1 MKETIKVNIQ
11 IVIILLALISA
22 IPASAFWVDLGSCPF
37 GTTCGTL
44 TTDDNAMYAAVWDEG
59 MYKSTNGGSS
69 WTKLPI
75 DYSWDIVADST
86 GALYTIG
93 GSSRR
98 WLMKS
103 IDGGNNWTQTASMP
117 NTVLGWTPVAQT
129 LLIGSGDVVYAGGYL
144 FHYDDYYPYWHYSSR
159 LFRSSNGGDSWT
171 ASADFE
177 DNSQRVYVLLETD
190 SGALIAG
197 TLNGE
202 AYRSTN
208 QGINW
213 TRTLLTAGYVSYLA
227 KDSLGGIYA
236 ATTSSEGFYKSVDDG
251 ANWFNLTIP
260 GVGSYFYGMAG
271 DSAGAIYVAI
281 YLVADSSFHIL
292 RTSDGGATWDDTG
305 RLEGV
310 ISYSPRE
317 VFIGPDGDMFVFSPT
332 STPNVSH
339 LFKFCDGCYVGGV
352 CYAEDEINPANP
364 CEVCDTEYSSINW
377 ENRNGLACDDQ
388 IFCNGDDT
396 CVANACTT
404 HVGNP
409 CADDGL
415 WCNGL
420 QICDEGD
427 DQCHIINI
435 PDCPDDGLWCNGDE
449 FCDDVADQCGH
460 TGTPC
465 PDDGILCN
473 GDEGCDDN
481 TDECTHTG
489 DPCLPD
495 AVFCNGVEVCDVG
508 TDQCI
513 SPGDPCVDDGLWC
526 NGNDWC
532 NEDFAECMHEFSEAD
547 PLCPDDGVFCNGDES
562 CDEDADQCV
571 TSGDPCEGDE
581 LFCNGAESCDED
593 ADQCVTSGDPCE
605 DDGEFCNGDESCDE
619 DADQCMSSGDPC
631 EDDESC
637 DEDMDECLTADDD
650 DTDDDTGDDD
660 SSDDDADDDTAD
672 DDTADDDANDDD
684 VDADDD
690 STDDQLPDPDG
701 DDDADDSTG
710 SGCGC

>member
-1 MKETIKVNIQ
+1 MRETFKINIQ

-22 IPASAFWVDLGSCPF
+22 IPASAIWIDLGSCPF

-44 TTDDNAMYAAVWDEG
+44 TTDDNAMYAAAYDEG

-69 WTKLPI
+69 WTPLPI
-75 DYSWDIVADST
+75 DFSYDVVADST
-86 GALYTIG
+86 GALYTVG
-93 GSSRR
+93 DYSGQ

-103 IDGGNNWTQTASMP
+103 IDGGNNWTQTASLP
-117 NTVLGWTPVAQT
+117 GAVLDWRPRART
-129 LLIGSGDVVYAGGYL
+129 LLIGSGDVVYAGGSLARYVD
-144 FHYDDYYPYWHYSSR
+144 HNPYWYYSSR
-159 LFRSSNGGDSWT
+159 IFRSPNGGASWT

-177 DNSQRVYVLLETD
+177 DNSQRVLVLLETE

-197 TLNGE
+197 AYYGE

-213 TRTLLTAGYVSYLA
+213 TPTLLAVGSVSYLA

-236 ATTSSEGFYKSVDDG
+236 ASRYSEGLYKSVDDG
-251 ANWFNLTIP
+251 VNWFNLTIP
-260 GVGSYFYGMAG
+260 GVGSYFYSMVS
-271 DSAGAIYVAI
+271 DPSDAIYVAI

-310 ISYSPRE
+310 SAYRPTEI
-317 VFIGPDGDMFVFSPT
+317 FIGPDGDMFVFSPT
-332 STPNVSH
+332 NTRNVPH

-352 CYAEDEINPANP
+352 CYADDVINPANP
-364 CEVCDTEYSSINW
+364 CEVCDTGYSSINW

-404 HVGNP
+404 HAGNP

-415 WCNGL
+415 YCNG
-420 QICDEGD
+420 QKICDEGAN
-427 DQCHIINI
+427 QCHIINI

-449 FCDDVADQCGH
+449 LCDDVADQCGH

-465 PDDGILCN
+465 PDDGVYCN
-473 GDEGCDDN
+473 GDEGCDDGI
-481 TDECTHTG
+481 DDCTHSG

-495 AVFCNGVEVCDVG
+495 DTFCNGVEVCDVG
-508 TDQCI
+508 ADQCV

-532 NEDFAECMHEFSEAD
+532 DEDFAECMHEYSEAD

-562 CDEDADQCV
+562 CDEDADACST
-571 TSGDPCEGDE
+571 TS
-581 LFCNGAESCDED
+581 
-593 ADQCVTSGDPCE
+593 DPCE
-605 DDGEFCNGDESCDE
+605 DDGLWCNGTESCDE
-619 DADQCMSSGDPC
+619 QNGECLTTGDPC
-631 EDDESC
+631 EEDETC
-637 DEDMDECLTADDD
+637 NEDTDECLTTDDDADDDMDD

-660 SSDDDADDDTAD
+660 TADDDTAD
-672 DDTADDDANDDD
+672 DDTADDDTADDD
-684 VDADDD
+684 TDDDDNVDADDD
-690 STDDQLPDPDG
+690 STDDELPGPDG